1 MDQEIKEAALNTE
14 EKCIPRKRP
23 RENTGSQTDE
33 DCVSGHCCDAS
44 ASITKLEAKIGKP
57 LDLVTE
63 IASLKVRLA
72 EVEEENKQ
80 IKKAAEY
87 TGKELTDLKTCVASM
102 CSQTASDT
110 DEMQNLNMEIQQL
123 KCRNIKLEAY
133 TRRESI
139 KIYNLPEIEGETPRD
154 TEDLVRSMME
164 EKMKISKEDMNEIRF
179 ERVHRL
185 PTRRNPRRSTNTR
198 PVIAK
203 FSFYQDKEFVWSKVK
218 NFKGTEIGISHD
230 YPKEIEAIHTKLY
243 PVLKKKAKQE
253 KQSAFFKVDKLI
265 INGQVY
271 NGIETENLPYYG
283 LIMSSA

>member
-23 RENTGSQTDE
+23 RENTGSQTE

-44 ASITKLEAKIGKP
+44 ASITKLEAKIDKL

-80 IKKAAEY
+80 LKKAAEY
-87 TGKELTDLKTCVASM
+87 TGKELTDLKTCVTSM
-102 CSQTASDT
+102 CSQTASGT
-110 DEMQNLNMEIQQL
+110 DEMQNLNMEIQHL

-164 EKMKISKEDMNEIRF
+164 EKMKISKEDMNEIDLN
-179 ERVHRL
+179 VYIVCQ
-185 PTRRNPRRSTNTR
+185 PGVTRGGPRIQGLLLLSS
-198 PVIAK
+198 VFIK
-203 FSFYQDKEFVWSKVK
+203 IKSSF
-218 NFKGTEIGISHD
+218 G
-230 YPKEIEAIHTKLY
+230 PK
-243 PVLKKKAKQE
+243 LK
-253 KQSAFFKVDKLI
+253 I
-265 INGQVY
+265 
-271 NGIETENLPYYG
+271 
-283 LIMSSA
+283 

>member
-1 MDQEIKEAALNTE
+1 MNQEIKEAALNTE
-14 EKCIPRKRP
+14 EKCIPRKRQ

-44 ASITKLEAKIGKP
+44 ASITKLEAKIDKL
-57 LDLVTE
+57 LDLFTE
-63 IASLKVRLA
+63 IASLKVRLT
-72 EVEEENKQ
+72 EGEEENKHLR
-80 IKKAAEY
+80 KAAEY
-87 TGKELTDLKTCVASM
+87 TGKEPTDLKTCLANM
-102 CSQTASDT
+102 CSQSASGT
-110 DEMQNLNMEIQQL
+110 DEMQSLNMEIQLL

-139 KIYNLPEIEGETPRD
+139 KIYNLQEIEGETPGD

-164 EKMKISKEDMNEIRF
+164 EKMKISSQDINDIRF

-198 PVIAK
+198 PAK
-203 FSFYQDKEFVWSKVK
+203 FSFYQDKEFVLSKVK
-218 NFKGTEIGISHD
+218 NLKGTKIGISHD
-230 YPKEIEAIHTKLY
+230 YPKEMEAIHMKLY
-243 PVLKKKAKQE
+243 PVLKKAKQE

-271 NGIETENLPYYG
+271 NGVETENLPYYG
-283 LIMSSA
+283 SIMSST